1 MSFRWPIAPRP
12 LLWLLLVA
20 SFYGGIQLGG
30 KMKEQMIKILHQM
43 LIMYNY
49 NAISMVGKSVESGV
63 TNIDEKALK
72 NTKQEMKPAM
82 GVY

>member
-1 MSFRWPIAPRP
+1 
-12 LLWLLLVA
+12 
-20 SFYGGIQLGG
+20 
-30 KMKEQMIKILHQM
+30 MKEQMIKILHQM
-43 LIMYNY
+43 LIMFNY

-63 TNIDEKALK
+63 TNIE